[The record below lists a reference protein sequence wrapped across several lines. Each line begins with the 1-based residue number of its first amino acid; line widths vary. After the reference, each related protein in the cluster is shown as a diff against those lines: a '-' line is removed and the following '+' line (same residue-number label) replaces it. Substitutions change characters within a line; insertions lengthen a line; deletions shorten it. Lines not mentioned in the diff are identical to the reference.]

1 MKIKQF
7 SVLAFGFLSLLLAG
21 PCLASTIHSD
31 FPASIDPDGIYVFY
45 SHGAIVE
52 GGDPK
57 PKHPKW
63 GIYDFPAIKRDLAG
77 SGFEV
82 IASHRPQKTDPAKY
96 AKTLVGQVN
105 KLLDAGIEPN
115 RISLL
120 GFSKG
125 GYISALAS
133 SEIDDAINVILLA
146 ACGKRVKNSP
156 DIRLHGNFLS
166 IYETSDSV
174 GSCKKL
180 ADNSPGLVSF
190 EEISIST
197 GLSHGAFYRPV
208 EDWMKPVKDWI
219 QAKAN

>member
-1 MKIKQF
+1 MKFKKFI
-7 SVLAFGFLSLLLAG
+7 VLALAVLGLLCVN
-21 PCLASTIHSD
+21 PCLAGKVHRD
-31 FPASIDPDGIYVFY
+31 FPAAIDPDGIYVFY

-57 PKHPKW
+57 PKHSKW
-63 GIYDFPAIKRDLAG
+63 GVYDFPAIKRSLAD

-82 IASHRPQKTDPAKY
+82 IAPHRAQNTDPSQHAKIL
-96 AKTLVGQVN
+96 AEQVG
-105 KLLDAGIEPN
+105 KLLGAGVEPN

-125 GYISALAS
+125 GYISARAAG
-133 SEIDDAINVILLA
+133 EIGDAINVILLA
-146 ACGKRVKNSP
+146 ACRKWVNRFP
-156 DIRLHGNFLS
+156 DIRLQGNLFS

-174 GSCKKL
+174 GSCKKF
-180 ADNSPGLVSF
+180 AGNSPDLVSF

-197 GLSHGAFYRPV
+197 GLSHGAFYRPI
-208 EDWMKPVKDWI
+208 EEWMKPVRDWI